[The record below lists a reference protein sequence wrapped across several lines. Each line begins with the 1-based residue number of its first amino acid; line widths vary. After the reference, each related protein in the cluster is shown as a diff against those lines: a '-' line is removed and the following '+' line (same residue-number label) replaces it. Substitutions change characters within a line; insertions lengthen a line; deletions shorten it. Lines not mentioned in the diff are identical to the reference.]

1 MFVSTLACLTLLL
14 YTSSTLWRLFCNYQL
29 AKKTKLPILFNPINP
44 YSAIWIVL
52 RPYVNPVFAYLPYNL
67 SRFTTYN
74 YLGWAWRDKTKL
86 HSIFGPAF
94 IIVTPAENQLI
105 VGDATACEDLLKRWR
120 DYVRNPRFRAPLD
133 IFGPNVGT
141 AEGSAWQRQRKITIA
156 AFSEKNHDLVW
167 SEAVKQTTQMVSR
180 WSNEEE
186 ITSTAED
193 CAIFATHVLTGAG
206 FGKSYDFHT
215 AMMKPTEGHRMSY
228 RDALSTILKNVFVT
242 YAVASSN
249 FLQYI
254 LPKQFGL
261 VPEAIKE
268 FRKYMAEMLEHER
281 ASNEAG
287 KDTGN
292 ANLLANLLRASEE
305 GKKET
310 QDGAVTRGG
319 LADDEIWGNLF
330 TFNVAGQE
338 TTAITLTYTIALL
351 ACYPEVQEWLK
362 QEIDEVFGPGPIEQS
377 ECQQA
382 FPRLKRCLATMV
394 SQRPHELAHPV
405 RCADKCLVRNTSRLR
420 CSQRH
425 PTSYR
430 NGRTAASH

>member
-1 MFVSTLACLTLLL
+1 MFSLTLACLTLLL
-14 YTSSTLWRLFCNYQL
+14 LSRPLWSLFRNYQL
-29 AKKTKLPILFNPINP
+29 AKKTTLPILFSPINP
-44 YSAIWIVL
+44 YSAIWIVV
-52 RPYVNPVFAYLPYNL
+52 RPYANPILAYLPFNL
-67 SRFTTYN
+67 GRFTIYN
-74 YLGWAWRDKTKL
+74 YLGWAWRDKNNL
-86 HSIFGPAF
+86 HSLYGPAF

-167 SEAVKQTTQMVSR
+167 AEAVKQTTQMVSR
-180 WSNEEE
+180 WSDEEE
-186 ITSTAED
+186 VISTAED
-193 CAIFATHVLTGAG
+193 CAVFATHVLTGAG

-215 AMMKPTEGHRMSY
+215 AMMEPTEGHRMSY

-242 YAVASSN
+242 YAVVSSS

-254 LPKQFGL
+254 LPKRFGL
-261 VPEAIKE
+261 VLEAIKE
-268 FRKYMAEMLEHER
+268 FKKYMAEMLDQER
-281 ASNEAG
+281 VANEAG

-319 LADDEIWGNLF
+319 LTDDEIWGNLF

-338 TTAITLTYTIALL
+338 TTAITITYTIGLL
-351 ACYPEVQEWLK
+351 ACYPGVQEWLK
-362 QEIDEVFGPGPIEQS
+362 QEIDEVFEPGPVEQS
-377 ECQQA
+377 EYQKA

-394 SQRPHELAHPV
+394 SQCGHDSAHPA
-405 RCADKCLVRNTSRLR
+405 RSADKYLVRNASCIR

-425 PTSYR
+425 PTLHW
-430 NGRTAASH
+430 NGKSTASH